1 MAEEA
6 LPQYMRIAMSIASR
20 IALGEFREEQRLSG
34 RSTLSSEYSVSPETV
49 RKSLRLLAD
58 MGIVQVK
65 EGSGTIV
72 ISAAKAQEYLEHLQS
87 RQEQSALKDRIRQLY
102 KEYTAVGRQITEL
115 GTRLLE
121 AQANPLP
128 SEQNLPNYEVVVP
141 AESDKIGMSI
151 GDLRIWQV
159 TGATVVAVK
168 RGQSINISPGPYY
181 ELQAGDILVYVGD
194 PSCKPAVERVLSSGK
209 TEKSLYQ
216 IEKQIITAMHAKE
229 LSKVAEALG
238 VEMGDI
244 TDFTATTTGMT
255 NRSYLFT
262 CKGQRYILRIP
273 GEGTDILIDRN
284 HEAAVY
290 RAIAGK
296 GLCDDAIYFNQKNGL
311 KVTKFLE
318 GVRNCDPFREEDLV
332 RCMTLLRKFHN
343 MKLKVDHS
351 FVLMDNI
358 QLYETLRAGPSAYE
372 DYEETKQN
380 VLALKGYI
388 HAHRPSLCLTHIDSV
403 PDNFLFYQEDGQEL
417 LQLTD
422 WEYSGMQD
430 PNVDIA
436 MFCIYSFYD
445 RSQVDHLIDLY
456 YTEGCDPMIRI
467 LIYCYIAVC
476 GLLWSNW
483 CEYKHRLGVEFGDYA
498 LWQYRYAKEYCI
510 VVREELQKLNPGEV
524 SETEH
529 A

>member
-1 MAEEA
+1 MADNV
-6 LPQYMRIAMSIASR
+6 LPQYMRIAVSIASR

-58 MGIVQVK
+58 MGIVRVK

-72 ISAAKAQEYLEHLQS
+72 ISAEKAREYLSNMQARE
-87 RQEQSALKDRIRQLY
+87 EQLALKDRIRQLY
-102 KEYTAVGRQITEL
+102 KEYTSVGRNLVDLATQLID
-115 GTRLLE
+115 

-128 SEQNLPNYEVVVP
+128 AEQNLPNYEVVVP
-141 AESDKIGMSI
+141 EDSDKIGMSI

-168 RGQSINISPGPYY
+168 RGQSVNISPGPYY
-181 ELQAGDILVYVGD
+181 ELQAGDVLVYVGD
-194 PSCKPAVERVLSSGK
+194 PGCKAAVEGVLSSGR

-229 LSKVAEALG
+229 LSKVADALG
-238 VEMGDI
+238 VKLGDI
-244 TDFTATTTGMT
+244 TDFTATTAGMT

-262 CKGQRYILRIP
+262 CKGIRYILRIP
-273 GEGTDILIDRN
+273 GEGTANLINRYQ
-284 HEAAVY
+284 EAAVY
-290 RAIAGK
+290 KTIAGK
-296 GLCDDAIYFNQKNGL
+296 GLCDDAVYFNPQNGL

-332 RCMTLLRKFHN
+332 RCMALLRKFHN

-358 QLYETLRAGPSAYE
+358 ELYETLRAGPSVYE
-372 DYEETKQN
+372 DYAETKRN
-380 VLALKGYI
+380 VLSLKGYI
-388 HAHRPSLCLTHIDSV
+388 DAHRPALCLSHIDSV
-403 PDNFLFYQEDGQEL
+403 PDNFLFYQEDGKEL

-445 RSQVDHLIDLY
+445 RAQVDHLIDLY
-456 YTEGCDPMIRI
+456 YPEGCDPMIRI
-467 LIYCYIAVC
+467 LIYCYISVC

-483 CEYKHRLGVEFGDYA
+483 CEYKHKLGVEFGDYA
-498 LWQYRYAKEYCI
+498 LWQYRYAKEYFEI
-510 VVREELQKLNPGEV
+510 VRDELAKL
-524 SETEH
+524 S
-529 A
+529 